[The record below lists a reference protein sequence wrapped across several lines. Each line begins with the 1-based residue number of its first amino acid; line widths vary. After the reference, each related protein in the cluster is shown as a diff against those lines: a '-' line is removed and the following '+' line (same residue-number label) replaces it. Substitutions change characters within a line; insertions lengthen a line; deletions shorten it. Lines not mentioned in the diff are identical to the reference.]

1 MTIDHVFEEEETKT
15 PYNVDLGVLR
25 SVEYDESDIVFK
37 TIRIL
42 LASRLTDRGPTGLG
56 HVLLIP
62 QMFATYQT
70 GKQELALREMAEFV
84 KIHRSAKYWEDFID
98 FSYSINFDTT
108 EEEDGKGMFIVE
120 QLLAVLMVREACAP
134 GMAGKFSIDLSK
146 YSVYFDHPEMGEQSM
161 VLGPSCRIRSLMGLP
176 VPEAA

>member
-1 MTIDHVFEEEETKT
+1 
-15 PYNVDLGVLR
+15 
-25 SVEYDESDIVFK
+25 
-37 TIRIL
+37 
-42 LASRLTDRGPTGLG
+42 
-56 HVLLIP
+56 
-62 QMFATYQT
+62 
-70 GKQELALREMAEFV
+70 
-84 KIHRSAKYWEDFID
+84 
-98 FSYSINFDTT
+98 
-108 EEEDGKGMFIVE
+108 MFIVE